1 MKVRTVTKKA
11 MHLVM
16 CSILVFTVAFLGGC
30 KGKAGDAG
38 APGAN
43 GTSVGL
49 NDCDNCHH
57 LNSLA
62 VNDFNEI
69 FIDGLAGSNVAISSG
84 TSTVISF
91 NSSKLPAG
99 ETAQSFVWVRTD
111 GQNATVSSPTAA
123 QTLITLPSIADYKA
137 ELVRHVKGLVVSTL
151 SGTVLSDRTQV
162 VPVNPLNLDEASSS
176 TFKLRVGTAS
186 GKFYFGLVTV
196 TDQEGQ
202 AAVEGFAAVGTGIR
216 NVPVGVPVLIHT
228 KSQAT
233 FTWTVTGPS
242 GTVTVDGANTQL
254 PSFVPTAPGQYTA
267 TETSVVPN
275 QTINIFAGTWNGA
288 ITGISNLRPTS
299 DECTGC
305 HDGQTAPDKFTPW
318 KNSGHAEIFTQ
329 NLNAGGHY
337 GESCLPCHTVG
348 FDKDP
353 LAVNNGFD
361 DQPNYS
367 TFVADPAYFS
377 ASPDDTRYTKM
388 QTQYPELFKLTNVQ
402 CENCHGPN
410 NGSTLHNNGTLDPER
425 ITMSADVC
433 GSCHGEP
440 LRHARFQQWENS
452 AHGNF
457 AATIDKLRTS
467 CAGCHTA
474 QGFMVYLAQLQNGNP
489 LRTINASGV
498 PTADTS
504 LPQTCSVCHDPHA
517 QGTTSGKPNTATV
530 RVEDNTPKLPGG
542 FVATGVGRGAIC
554 IVCHNTRNGAGTG
567 AFANDTFLHMDG
579 DPVFGN
585 LTSYAAPHTA
595 SQGDVLMGYN
605 AYFVGFANPTNSQ
618 YRSPHSLITGACVNC
633 HMEQTP
639 PPALLS
645 YNLSG
650 TNHSFK
656 PSITICSNCHP
667 VNQSLG
673 PMLQEKVSSTLE
685 ALKASIEAK
694 IVSRQTLTVPSS
706 NINKL
711 ELVESHGAPA
721 VDILFSA
728 GTTTEIAL
736 NDLPG
741 INIGALGTD
750 DLAKAVWNLMLIEGD
765 ASDGIHNPD
774 FTLAVLGAAKKAVDD
789 IPNTLVPSNEL

>member
-1 MKVRTVTKKA
+1 MKVRTVMKTA

-16 CSILVFTVAFLGGC
+16 CSILVFAVAFLGGC
-30 KGKAGDAG
+30 KGKAGEAG

-43 GTSVGL
+43 GTSVAL

-62 VNDFNEI
+62 VNDFNET

-91 NSSKLPAG
+91 NSTKLPAG
-99 ETAQSFVWVRTD
+99 ETAQSFVWVRTN
-111 GQNATVSSPTAA
+111 GQAATVSSPTASV
-123 QTLITLPSIADYKA
+123 TLITLPTIADYKS
-137 ELVRHVKGLVVSTL
+137 ELVRHVKGLEIRSLDGTL
-151 SGTVLSDRTQV
+151 ISDRTQI
-162 VPVNPLNLDEASSS
+162 VPVNPLNLEEASSA
-176 TFKLRVGTAS
+176 TFKLRVATTS

-196 TDQEGQ
+196 TDQDGQ

-228 KSQAT
+228 KSQPT

-242 GTVTVDGANTQL
+242 GAVTVDGANTQL

-299 DECTGC
+299 DECTVC

-318 KNSGHAEIFTQ
+318 MNTRHAEIFTQ

-361 DQPNYS
+361 DQANYAA
-367 TFVADPAYFS
+367 FVADPAYFS
-377 ASPDDTRYTKM
+377 ASADDTRYTKM
-388 QTQYPELFKLTNVQ
+388 QSQYPDLFKLTNIQ
-402 CENCHGPN
+402 CENCHGPH

-425 ITMSADVC
+425 ISLSADVC
-433 GSCHGEP
+433 GACHGEP
-440 LRHARFQQWENS
+440 LRHARFQQWEDSGHGSYELAAEEGTS
-452 AHGNF
+452 AN
-457 AATIDKLRTS
+457 

-474 QGFMVYLAQLQNGNP
+474 QGFMVLLPRLQSGIP
-489 LRTINASGV
+489 LRTIPAASITW
-498 PTADTS
+498 TADTV
-504 LPQTCSVCHDPHA
+504 LPQTCSVCHDPHD
-517 QGTTSGKPNTATV
+517 QGTTSGKPNTAKV

-554 IVCHNTRNGAGTG
+554 IICHNSRNGTPSTTNEPGFNITPFNQDA
-567 AFANDTFLHMDG
+567 FLHMDG

-585 LTSYAAPHTA
+585 LTRYAGPHEA
-595 SQGDVLMGYN
+595 NQGDVLMGYN

-618 YRSPHSLITGACVNC
+618 YRSPHSQIIGACVNC

-645 YNLSG
+645 YNLAG

-656 PSITICSNCHP
+656 VSLNICSNCHP

-673 PMLQEKVSSTLE
+673 PMLQEKVKSTLE
-685 ALKASIEAK
+685 ALEKSIGDK
-694 IVSRQTLTVPSS
+694 IISRNTGTPIGSVRDLGERGL
-706 NINKL
+706 IN
-711 ELVESHGAPA
+711 VIFSDATNTTNA
-721 VDILFSA
+721 V
-728 GTTTEIAL
+728 TEI
-736 NDLPG
+736 NVG
-741 INIGALGTD
+741 NI
-750 DLAKAVWNLMLIEGD
+750 
-765 ASDGIHNPD
+765 P
-774 FTLAVLGAAKKAVDD
+774 
-789 IPNTLVPSNEL
+789 

>member
-16 CSILVFTVAFLGGC
+16 CSILIFAVAFLCGC
-30 KGKAGDAG
+30 KGKSGDAG

-43 GTSVGL
+43 GTSVQL

-62 VNDFNEI
+62 VNEFNEI
-69 FIDGLAGSNVAISSG
+69 FVDGLAGSNLAISSG
-84 TSTVISF
+84 TSTVLSF

-99 ETAQSFVWVRTD
+99 ETAQSFVWVRTN
-111 GQNATVSSPTAA
+111 GQAATLSSPTASV
-123 QTLITLPSIADYKA
+123 TLITLPTVADYKA
-137 ELVRHVKGLVVSTL
+137 ELVRHVKGLEIRSLTGTL
-151 SGTVLSDRTQV
+151 VSDRTQI
-162 VPVNPLNLDEASSS
+162 VPVNPLNLEEASSA
-176 TFKLRVGTAS
+176 TFKLRVATAS

-202 AAVEGFAAVGTGIR
+202 AAVESFAAVGAGIR

-228 KSQAT
+228 KTQAT
-233 FTWTVTGPS
+233 YTWTVTGPA
-242 GTVTVDGANTQL
+242 GAVTVDGANTQL
-254 PSFVPTAPGQYTA
+254 PSFVPAAAGQYTA
-267 TETSVVPN
+267 VDSFGTNTVTV
-275 QTINIFAGTWNGA
+275 FAGTWNGA
-288 ITGISNLRPTS
+288 ITGISNLRPVS

-318 KNSGHAEIFTQ
+318 KDSGHAEIFTQ

-388 QTQYPELFKLTNVQ
+388 QTQYPELFKLTNIQ

-425 ITMSADVC
+425 ISLSSDVC
-433 GSCHGEP
+433 GACHGEP
-440 LRHARFQQWENS
+440 LRHARFQQWEDS
-452 AHGNF
+452 GHGNYEL
-457 AATIDKLRTS
+457 AAEEGMS
-467 CAGCHTA
+467 ANCAGCHSA
-474 QGFMVYLAQLQNGNP
+474 QGFMVLLQRLQAGIP
-489 LRTINASGV
+489 LRSIPADSITW
-498 PTADTS
+498 TADTV

-542 FVATGVGRGAIC
+542 FAATGVGRGAIC
-554 IVCHNTRNGAGTG
+554 IICHNSRNGGGSG
-567 AFANDTFLHMDG
+567 AFASDSFLHMDG

-585 LTSYAAPHTA
+585 LTGYSGPHEA
-595 SQGDVLMGYN
+595 NQGDVLLGYN
-605 AYFVGFANPTNSQ
+605 AYFVGNASPTNSQ
-618 YRSPHSLITGACVNC
+618 YRSPHSLIVGSCVNC

-645 YNLSG
+645 YSLSG
-650 TNHSFK
+650 TNH
-656 PSITICSNCHP
+656 
-667 VNQSLG
+667 
-673 PMLQEKVSSTLE
+673 
-685 ALKASIEAK
+685 
-694 IVSRQTLTVPSS
+694 
-706 NINKL
+706 
-711 ELVESHGAPA
+711 
-721 VDILFSA
+721 
-728 GTTTEIAL
+728 
-736 NDLPG
+736 
-741 INIGALGTD
+741 
-750 DLAKAVWNLMLIEGD
+750 
-765 ASDGIHNPD
+765 
-774 FTLAVLGAAKKAVDD
+774 
-789 IPNTLVPSNEL
+789 